1 MVCRW
6 NVGAIPLLLLSLTT
20 VSQAAPKLRLTTTTV
35 GPVSIAQA
43 GNANAQT
50 VEAFNAGDGNLAL
63 QTSASV
69 AWLGTNVGSARS
81 CTLREGDCI
90 PVNITFNTAS
100 LARGTYTGV
109 VTVNDPNALDA
120 PQNITVTVQIGGGVP
135 DSVNLYVAP
144 NGSTDEVRLS
154 SNSNLSAGAT
164 TQSGGPWLSV
174 GLDGTGSFRFTYPF
188 RIIGR
193 HLEGMAEGVYNGT
206 INVAGSSIA
215 TENKAV
221 PVRLQVTSQPIA
233 RASMQ
238 QVEFRIATG
247 SSAQSVPLGVFNGG
261 TGTLTVSAASATT
274 ASGGDW
280 LSVETSGNSVTVKAN
295 PANVPEGAYT
305 GTVTV
310 NSNGVNSSLTVPV
323 RLSIVA
329 QGAPLATFSRVVNS
343 GNFDEGLAPGSVAAV
358 YGEQLSYQEPA
369 QNSALPLADS
379 VGGARVLVNDLPAP
393 VLFSSY
399 NQVNFQI
406 PYETAEGES
415 VIRVERDGTPGNA
428 LAVLIAPRAPRIIQI
443 GNSGVVVNAD
453 GSQTI
458 GGRPSKPG
466 EVITIYLVGLGATT
480 SPATT
485 GAAVAAQPLS
495 VITPAPK
502 VVIGSAFMGA
512 IVVDPIYVG
521 LTPGVVGLYQAT
533 LQLPH
538 DIFEGD
544 IQVAIEGDGYR
555 SNSVL
560 IPIRQ

>member
-1 MVCRW
+1 
-6 NVGAIPLLLLSLTT
+6 
-20 VSQAAPKLRLTTTTV
+20 
-35 GPVSIAQA
+35 
-43 GNANAQT
+43 
-50 VEAFNAGDGNLAL
+50 
-63 QTSASV
+63 
-69 AWLGTNVGSARS
+69 
-81 CTLREGDCI
+81 
-90 PVNITFNTAS
+90 
-100 LARGTYTGV
+100 
-109 VTVNDPNALDA
+109 
-120 PQNITVTVQIGGGVP
+120 
-135 DSVNLYVAP
+135 
-144 NGSTDEVRLS
+144 
-154 SNSNLSAGAT
+154 
-164 TQSGGPWLSV
+164 
-174 GLDGTGSFRFTYPF
+174 
-188 RIIGR
+188 
-193 HLEGMAEGVYNGT
+193 
-206 INVAGSSIA
+206 
-215 TENKAV
+215 
-221 PVRLQVTSQPIA
+221 
-233 RASMQ
+233 
-238 QVEFRIATG
+238 
-247 SSAQSVPLGVFNGG
+247 
-261 TGTLTVSAASATT
+261 
-274 ASGGDW
+274 
-280 LSVETSGNSVTVKAN
+280 
-295 PANVPEGAYT
+295 
-305 GTVTV
+305 
-310 NSNGVNSSLTVPV
+310 
-323 RLSIVA
+323 
-329 QGAPLATFSRVVNS
+329 
-343 GNFDEGLAPGSVAAV
+343 
-358 YGEQLSYQEPA
+358 
-369 QNSALPLADS
+369 LPLADS